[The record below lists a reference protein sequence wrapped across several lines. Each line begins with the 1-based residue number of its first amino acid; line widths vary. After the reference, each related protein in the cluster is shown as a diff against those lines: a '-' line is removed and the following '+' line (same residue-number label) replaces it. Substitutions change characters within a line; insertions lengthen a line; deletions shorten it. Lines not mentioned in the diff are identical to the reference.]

1 MKRFLRLLAACS
13 LAILFLVAG
22 PPPLQAQAPAPP
34 PAPATTP
41 PAPTAT
47 TPAAPAADTKP
58 PDTPAAV
65 TDTTPARRPTSSM
78 DPMRLIRQG
87 GLTIWLLLALSV
99 VMCALIVFCFLTIR
113 RGAIVS
119 DAFMRTAD
127 SLIRKQDYVGLL
139 SVCNRRGEAIALIT
153 QKALDFATKNP
164 TATFEEV
171 RQVTESEGQR
181 QASQLTQR
189 IAYLADIGAIA
200 PMVGLLGTVFGIMK
214 EFGNISDR
222 AAQLNMMKAQMSFA
236 GGTAEAL
243 LNTAAGLIIAIPC
256 MIAYSL
262 YKGKVNKLIS
272 ELEAAATY
280 IMALLS
286 AQYKRATAQARAQQL
301 AARDAA
307 AARAR

>member
-1 MKRFLRLLAACS
+1 
-13 LAILFLVAG
+13 
-22 PPPLQAQAPAPP
+22 
-34 PAPATTP
+34 
-41 PAPTAT
+41 
-47 TPAAPAADTKP
+47 
-58 PDTPAAV
+58 
-65 TDTTPARRPTSSM
+65 M
-78 DPMRLIRQG
+78 DPMRLIREG
-87 GLTIWLLLALSV
+87 GPTILLLLALSV
-99 VMCALIVFCFLTIR
+99 IMCALVVFCFLTIR

-243 LNTAAGLIIAIPC
+243 LNTAAGLIVAIPC
-256 MIAYSL
+256 MIVYSL